1 MLSLDQKFSPS
12 LRAPDPAQP
21 ETRVLT
27 HDDTRGHRRR
37 PSTRISEQDLA
48 LVADLAARLVGTPRH
63 LSVHSGGMLITAQP
77 LVEVVPLE
85 RATKEGVVVTQ
96 WNKDSVEDA
105 GLIKIDLLC
114 LRTLDLVTEA
124 AELIK
129 ARTGASPPVDE
140 LSLDDPNV
148 YRTVSAGDTIGCFQ
162 VESRAQAQM
171 LPRLKPRRFEDIIVQ
186 VSIVRPGPI
195 QGGMIHPY
203 LRRRQGLEP
212 VTYLHPKLE
221 PILNET
227 LGVIIF
233 QEQVIRVAMALA
245 GFSPGEAD
253 MLRRAMSRARSD
265 QAMNELSERF
275 VAGAVANGIEQAVAE
290 EAFNQLR
297 GFATYGFCKSHAAAF
312 ALIAYQTLWLK
323 IYYPAEFYC
332 ALLNH
337 QPMGFYAPEV
347 VIGDAQRHN
356 VRILRPDVNASRDEC
371 SIEQDALRLGLRYLH
386 GLGEAG
392 RARLLAARQSR
403 PFADLAD
410 FCRRAKLPRGLIADM
425 IRAGAF
431 DSISPER
438 RGLLWTLGGLQY
450 EEEALIEAPDAHAE
464 LPALSEREAMTW
476 DYELLGVSPGDHPMR
491 LLRERVKAKGALS
504 AAELEQQP
512 AGKIVIVTG
521 LVVVRQAPPTA
532 KGHLFISLEDETG
545 LINLIVRPDL
555 YEKKRGL
562 LSGADFLAAKGLV
575 QRDGLSLSVLVKE
588 VKRLSV

>member
-1 MLSLDQKFSPS
+1 
-12 LRAPDPAQP
+12 
-21 ETRVLT
+21 VLT

-140 LSLDDPNV
+140 LSLDDPAV

>member
-1 MLSLDQKFSPS
+1 M
-12 LRAPDPAQP
+12 
-21 ETRVLT
+21 LT

-337 QPMGFYAPEV
+337 QPMGFYAPEI

-371 SIEQDALRLGLRYLH
+371 SIEQDALHLGLRYLH

>member
-1 MLSLDQKFSPS
+1 MQANDEYSRRTISLHW
-12 LRAPDPAQP
+12 LR
-21 ETRVLT
+21 VFT

-37 PSTRISEQDLA
+37 RSTRIDEQDLA

-77 LVEVVPLE
+77 LVEVAPLE
-85 RATKEGVVVTQ
+85 RATKEGIVVTQ

-124 AELIK
+124 SELIES
-129 ARTGASPPVDE
+129 RTGVAPPVDA
-140 LSLDDPNV
+140 LSLDDPAI
-148 YRTVSAGDTIGCFQ
+148 YRTVSQGDTIGCFQ

-171 LPRLKPRRFEDIIVQ
+171 LPRLKPKRFEDLVIQ

-195 QGGMIHPY
+195 QGGMIHPF
-203 LRRRQGLEP
+203 LRRRQGLET
-212 VTYLHPKLE
+212 VTYLHPRLE
-221 PILNET
+221 PILGET

-275 VAGAVANGIEQAVAE
+275 VAGAMANGVEKAVAE

-323 IYYPAEFYC
+323 IYYPAEFFC

-347 VIGDAQRHN
+347 VMGDAQRHGI
-356 VRILRPDVNASRDEC
+356 RILRPDVNASLDEC
-371 SIEQDALRLGLRYLH
+371 VSLPTAGAGAQGRRGEGFSTGAVRLGLRYLL
-386 GLGEAG
+386 GLGKAG
-392 RARLLAARQSR
+392 RTRLLAARGDR
-403 PFADLAD
+403 PFVDLAD

-431 DSISPER
+431 DE
-438 RGLLWTLGGLQY
+438 L
-450 EEEALIEAPDAHAE
+450 APDRRA
-464 LPALSEREAMTW
+464 PFCGRW
-476 DYELLGVSPGDHPMR
+476 
-491 LLRERVKAKGALS
+491 
-504 AAELEQQP
+504 
-512 AGKIVIVTG
+512 AGCNT
-521 LVVVRQAPPTA
+521 R
-532 KGHLFISLEDETG
+532 
-545 LINLIVRPDL
+545 R
-555 YEKKRGL
+555 R
-562 LSGADFLAAKGLV
+562 
-575 QRDGLSLSVLVKE
+575 R
-588 VKRLSV
+588 

>member
-1 MLSLDQKFSPS
+1 VF
-12 LRAPDPAQP
+12 
-21 ETRVLT
+21 T

-37 PSTRISEQDLA
+37 PPTRIREQDLA

-124 AELIK
+124 AELIA
-129 ARTGASPPVDE
+129 ARTGAAPPVDD
-140 LSLDDPNV
+140 LSLDDPV
-148 YRTVSAGDTIGCFQ
+148 IYRTVSQGDTIGCFQ

-171 LPRLKPRRFEDIIVQ
+171 LPRLKPRRFEDIVVQ

-221 PILNET
+221 PILGET

-275 VAGAVANGIEQAVAE
+275 VAGAVANGVERAVAE

-347 VIGDAQRHN
+347 VIGDAQRHRA
-356 VRILRPDVNASRDEC
+356 RILRPDVNASRDEC
-371 SIEQDALRLGLRYLH
+371 
-386 GLGEAG
+386 
-392 RARLLAARQSR
+392 
-403 PFADLAD
+403 
-410 FCRRAKLPRGLIADM
+410 
-425 IRAGAF
+425 
-431 DSISPER
+431 
-438 RGLLWTLGGLQY
+438 
-450 EEEALIEAPDAHAE
+450 
-464 LPALSEREAMTW
+464 
-476 DYELLGVSPGDHPMR
+476 
-491 LLRERVKAKGALS
+491 
-504 AAELEQQP
+504 
-512 AGKIVIVTG
+512 
-521 LVVVRQAPPTA
+521 
-532 KGHLFISLEDETG
+532 
-545 LINLIVRPDL
+545 
-555 YEKKRGL
+555 
-562 LSGADFLAAKGLV
+562 
-575 QRDGLSLSVLVKE
+575 
-588 VKRLSV
+588 